1 MQDWPILSVITFL
14 PLAGVVFILL
24 LARGDKEYTDRNA
37 KFMALWTSIVTFL
50 FSLILWF
57 RFDVSKASFQFV
69 EKTDWMS
76 LPEIARILALKTPSP
91 KTATKST
98 SPAISQG
105 STRTPIIAK
114 RWSAGWIK
122 PSALPKL
129 DSRSPLLSP
138 ALCKRARVS
147 LSPTHRQ
154 SLTPSS

>member
-76 LPEIARILALKTPSP
+76 LPGGYTLTYHMGVDGISMLFVLLTTLLTPICVLASWGLD
-91 KTATKST
+91 
-98 SPAISQG
+98 QG
-105 STRTPIIAK
+105 S
-114 RWSAGWIK
+114 G
-122 PSALPKL
+122 
-129 DSRSPLLSP
+129 
-138 ALCKRARVS
+138 ARVHDRVPGARDPDDRH
-147 LSPTHRQ
+147 LLRAQPGHF
-154 SLTPSS
+154 LHLL